1 MALHIL
7 TEEEMRE
14 GREKIK
20 LETKELACK
29 MLAGEDYKIE
39 YFDLDADEGNS
50 DESDKK
56 EYFF

>member
-1 MALHIL
+1 
-7 TEEEMRE
+7 MRE

-20 LETKELACK
+20 LETKELARK

-39 YFDLDADEGNS
+39 YFDLDSDEGNS
-50 DESDKK
+50 DESDKN

>member
-20 LETKELACK
+20 LETKELARK

-39 YFDLDADEGNS
+39 YFDLDSDEGNS
-50 DESDKK
+50 DESDKN

>member
-20 LETKELACK
+20 LETKELARK